1 MPDSTNGSKNKGDLP
16 PNKQNVAKVSIVAI
30 STLIAMKVVAS
41 ILTGSVGIRADAVH
55 SIMDLSGAVIGF
67 IAIRYAQKPPDKEH
81 AYGHSKAENIA
92 GVIIA
97 GIIFIAA
104 GTIIYEAI
112 KRLIAGTA
120 VEMVTIGIFVTAFAI
135 VINTA
140 ISWYALRVARSS
152 DSVALEATAR
162 DMLADVFSSCAV
174 LIGLILVSV
183 TGLTILDPIV
193 ALLVAV
199 LIIRAAYITMKKS
212 FKGLIDTSLPQEEQ
226 DIIIQCITEH
236 SEQVVDFHKL
246 RTRKAGAE
254 RFIDF
259 HLIMPRTIDIQ
270 EAHLFCDHL
279 QEDIQTALHQSN
291 VTIHIE
297 PCDNNC
303 QACSATCNL
312 K

>member
-1 MPDSTNGSKNKGDLP
+1 MPDGKTKRGLSS
-16 PNKQNVAKVSIVAI
+16 NKQNVAKLSIIVI
-30 STLIAMKVVAS
+30 STLIAMKVGAS

-55 SIMDLSGAVIGF
+55 SIMDLSGAIIGF
-67 IAIRYAQKPPDKEH
+67 IAIRYAHKPPDKEH

-104 GTIIYEAI
+104 GTIVFEAI
-112 KRLIAGTA
+112 NRLITGTA
-120 VEMVTIGIFVTAFAI
+120 IEMVTIGIFVTAFAI
-135 VINTA
+135 VTNTA
-140 ISWYALRVARSS
+140 ISWYALRAAKSS

-174 LIGLILVSV
+174 LIGLILVGA
-183 TGLTILDPIV
+183 TGLTVLDPIV

-199 LIIRAAYITMKKS
+199 LIVRAAYITMKKS
-212 FKGLIDTSLPQEEQ
+212 FKGLLDTSLPQEEL
-226 DIIIQCITEH
+226 DIIIQCITAH
-236 SEQVVDFHKL
+236 NEQVAGFHKL

-259 HLIMPRTIDIQ
+259 HLTMPRTIDIQ
-270 EAHLFCDHL
+270 EAHSLCDHI
-279 QEDIQTALHQSN
+279 QEDIQNALQQSN
-291 VTIHIE
+291 VTIHVE

-303 QACSATCNL
+303 RACSAICNL
-312 K
+312 R